1 MSIYYNISRLTFWAF
16 WVITVLVVIGA
27 TSTPV
32 EAESIQHQGELPSV
46 NDVAAYL
53 FLALSGILVWHG
65 KTLISDVRQLHVEVR
80 QNREDIVEIRAV
92 CKTIHAGDRG

>member
-1 MSIYYNISRLTFWAF
+1 MSIYYNISRLTVWAF
-16 WVITVLVVIGA
+16 WIITVLVVIGA

-32 EAESIQHQGELPSV
+32 EAESIQHQSELPSV

-65 KTLISDVRQLHVEVR
+65 KTLIGDVKELHSFAQE
-80 QNREDIVEIRAV
+80 NRERIIRAESR
-92 CKTIHAGDRG
+92 CETTHEGDRG